1 MIRSLAGSVA
11 FILLM
16 LAGWG
21 SWQFFRYTP
30 HIVLSIGLLITP
42 LFFPGGERSGIRP
55 GQERGESPFEFTL
68 IIFLSSIGIAF
79 LIPYLFAHRYG
90 DLRPPVP
97 LRYAGVALC
106 IAGYGIRLIA
116 IRTLRRQ
123 FSYFVAIQQHH
134 QLITTGIYSL
144 IRHPIYLG
152 AMLLVVGMILLFP
165 TLYGFLFVLIYS
177 MLLAHRMNQE
187 EKLLFKHFGTVYQE
201 YRSKSYRL
209 IPHVY

>member
-1 MIRSLAGSVA
+1 
-11 FILLM
+11 
-16 LAGWG
+16 
-21 SWQFFRYTP
+21 
-30 HIVLSIGLLITP
+30 
-42 LFFPGGERSGIRP
+42 
-55 GQERGESPFEFTL
+55 
-68 IIFLSSIGIAF
+68 
-79 LIPYLFAHRYG
+79 RYG

-106 IAGYGIRLIA
+106 LAGYGIRLIA
-116 IRTLRRQ
+116 IRALRRQ

>member
-21 SWQFFRYTP
+21 SWEFFRYLP
-30 HIVLSIGLLITP
+30 HLVLSIGFLIIP
-42 LFFPGGERSGIRP
+42 FFFPGGERSGIKP
-55 GQERGESPFEFTL
+55 GQERGESSFEFYL
-68 IIFLSSIGIAF
+68 IIFLSTIGIAF

-90 DLRPPVP
+90 ELGAPAP
-97 LRYAGVALC
+97 LRYAGVVLC
-106 IAGYGIRLIA
+106 LTGYAIRLIS
-116 IRTLRRQ
+116 IRALKRQ

-134 QLITTGIYSL
+134 QLITNGIYSL

-152 AMLLVVGMILLFP
+152 AIVLVAGMVLIFP
-165 TLYGFLFVLIYS
+165 SLYGFLFVLIYF

-187 EKLLFKHFGTVYQE
+187 EKLLLKHFGTVYQE

-209 IPHVY
+209 IPHIY